1 MKMFVEI
8 TMEEAREDYNSYV
21 EDARECGD
29 KEEDI
34 YTFEE
39 YIKSDYYRD
48 SLFESA
54 STDAYDYLQHD
65 EDWLRIKD

>member
-8 TMEEAREDYNSYV
+8 TMEEAREDYDYYV
-21 EDARECGD
+21 EDARKCGD

-34 YTFEE
+34 CTFEE
-39 YIKSDYYRD
+39 YIKSEDYRD
-48 SLFESA
+48 RLFEA
-54 STDAYDYLQHD
+54 AYTDACDYLQHD